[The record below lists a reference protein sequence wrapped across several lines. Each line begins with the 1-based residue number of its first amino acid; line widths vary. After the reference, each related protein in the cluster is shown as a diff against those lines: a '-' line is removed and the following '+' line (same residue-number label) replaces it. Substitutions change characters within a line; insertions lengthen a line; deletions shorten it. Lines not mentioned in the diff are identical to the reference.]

1 MARTLRKSFL
11 ILTSFLILSSCEHFT
26 SSPAKPLVQ
35 APPGYV
41 MIEKEALAKLME
53 DTKTLKSQLDDC
65 LSKQPKQ

>member
-1 MARTLRKSFL
+1 
-11 ILTSFLILSSCEHFT
+11 
-26 SSPAKPLVQ
+26 
-35 APPGYV
+35 